1 MEMKIN
7 MRREGEGDMVRTA
20 SLLVLSTHLRFW
32 TGSCTL
38 TKSESHNP
46 SRNFVESL
54 KEMVW
59 RNDKDRIRRRLP
71 TIPSEAKIFPVLAR
85 LNSGDVL
92 PTITSDDD
100 VVQPTLLMINGGS
113 AERLP
118 LLEYSRQLWSPNI
131 KLSLPVRS
139 IQRRELPD
147 EEDVESFGQKNMISI
162 CSTTKTSGRIRT
174 DYFQQIRIISPYFCA
189 E

>member
-1 MEMKIN
+1 
-7 MRREGEGDMVRTA
+7 
-20 SLLVLSTHLRFW
+20 
-32 TGSCTL
+32 
-38 TKSESHNP
+38 
-46 SRNFVESL
+46 
-54 KEMVW
+54 MVW

-147 EEDVESFGQKNMISI
+147 EEDVESFAAILKDDKISSIQKW
-162 CSTTKTSGRIRT
+162 
-174 DYFQQIRIISPYFCA
+174 FQITHSMLSD
-189 E
+189 